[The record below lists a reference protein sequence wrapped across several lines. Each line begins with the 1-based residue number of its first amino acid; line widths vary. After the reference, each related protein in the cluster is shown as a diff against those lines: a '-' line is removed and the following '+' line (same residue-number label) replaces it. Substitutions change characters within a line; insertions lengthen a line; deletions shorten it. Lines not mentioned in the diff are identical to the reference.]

1 MSLSRKSETESLLIA
16 IQACGEDEAKKKQ
29 QMAWRVVTLNDA
41 AATWLARRFCPQ
53 PDEDDISEA
62 RLSLYDAALYCDP
75 RRGSSYMSVACWY
88 YMRRTTGKRNA
99 AGIHVPANLAQLT
112 SKIRGWMK
120 REQERT
126 GYQPSLSDAIAEF
139 ELGMSVEDLH
149 VAMWAVGNPK
159 ADRSISLDRI
169 TDDEDTGACG
179 TYQVAGDEPDGEM
192 KSDIERLKKALSRLT
207 EFERESVLSYGGDMP
222 PLREIGEQHGVSREW
237 VNQTRKKVIAQLRY
251 TLRVPNAMDLNE
263 GL

>member
-1 MSLSRKSETESLLIA
+1 MSPSRKVETENLLIS
-16 IQACGEDEAKKKQ
+16 IQACGEEDSKKKQ
-29 QMAWRVVTLNDA
+29 AMAWRVVTLNDA

-112 SKIRGWMK
+112 SKIRAWMK
-120 REQERT
+120 REQELN
-126 GYQPSLSDAIAEF
+126 GEQPTLAEAIREF
-139 ELGMSVEDLH
+139 RLGMSVEDLH

-159 ADRSISLDRI
+159 ADRSVSLDRI
-169 TDDEDTGACG
+169 GDDEDTGACG
-179 TYQVAGDEPDGEM
+179 PFQVASEVAEAEM
-192 KSDIERLKKALSRLT
+192 ASDIERLKKALGRLT
-207 EFERESVLSYGGDMP
+207 DFERESVLSYGGDMP
-222 PLREIGEQHGVSREW
+222 PLRVIGEHHGVSREW

-263 GL
+263 GM

>member
-1 MSLSRKSETESLLIA
+1 
-16 IQACGEDEAKKKQ
+16 
-29 QMAWRVVTLNDA
+29 
-41 AATWLARRFCPQ
+41 
-53 PDEDDISEA
+53 
-62 RLSLYDAALYCDP
+62 
-75 RRGSSYMSVACWY
+75 MSVACWY

-112 SKIRGWMK
+112 SKIRAWMK
-120 REQERT
+120 REHELT
-126 GYQPSLSDAIAEF
+126 GQQPSLASAIAEF
-139 ELGMSVEDLH
+139 RLGMSVEDLH

-159 ADRSISLDRI
+159 ADRSVSLDRVA
-169 TDDEDTGACG
+169 DDEDTGACG
-179 TYQVAGDEPDGEM
+179 TFQVASEDPEGEM
-192 KSDIERLKKALSRLT
+192 QSDIERLKKALGRLT
-207 EFERESVLSYGGDMP
+207 EFEREAVLSYGGEMP